1 MQIEPYSSNLTSVF
15 GLHAGDDTQP
25 TAGVT
30 NVLVPEKWSYRLLQ
44 TALVSFKPQQNNK
57 QQFMAVFC

>member
-1 MQIEPYSSNLTSVF
+1 MQIEPYSSYLTSVF

-30 NVLVPEKWSYRLLQ
+30 NVLVPEK
-44 TALVSFKPQQNNK
+44 
-57 QQFMAVFC
+57 